1 MERTGVVSD
10 VKADKKYEGSALKR
24 MSLAGMLVAVG
35 IVFGDIG
42 TSPLYVMKAI
52 AGVNPGF
59 DSDYIIGAISCVIW
73 TLTLQTTVKYVA
85 IALRADNNGEGGIL
99 ALFALLR
106 RLPKRWLYVVAAV
119 GAAMLTADG
128 VITPAI
134 TVTSAVEGL
143 RLVAPSVPVLPVVVV
158 VILLIF
164 MMQRVGTGRIG
175 RCFGPCMLVWFLML
189 GVIGVVNIPACT
201 SVLKA
206 FNPWYA
212 VKLLVSSP
220 SWFLIMGAVF
230 LCTTGAEA
238 LYSDLGHCGRRN
250 ITASWVFVKVML
262 ILNYLGQ
269 GAWMITHGAEA
280 SGGTNPFYGVMPEWM
295 ILPGIVMSTGA
306 AVIASQALLSGS
318 FTIFS
323 EAISLGFWPRLR
335 ISYPSAEK
343 GQLYVSSVNWC
354 LLAGSLLTVM
364 MFRDSSHMEA
374 AYGLAVTIAMLTT
387 TLLLAFWL
395 HSRGVNMIVTAAFFI
410 FFTAIEGTFFLA
422 NLSKFAHGGWYSL
435 LIAAVVAAIMIIWR
449 NSTRRR
455 ATFIEYRRMSECAA
469 TITAISSDREI
480 PKYASNLVYLS
491 RSGDPSLVE
500 SKLVYSIVNKQPKR
514 ADHYWFVHIDSV
526 DCPDELSYSV
536 KVIVP
541 QKIYSVTMHL
551 GFRVAPRVSVYLR
564 QIVEDLTAAGEL
576 DLRSGYPSLRREGI
590 PGDFRFIIL
599 HRLFSPTSNCS
610 GATALLMRL
619 HDLLRH
625 IGISDTKAYGL
636 DTSVV
641 TSETVPLIINTS
653 SARRIVMERRG
664 ESGGSVDRKGEYQ
677 EQERVEQ

>member
-1 MERTGVVSD
+1 MVWSRWAANRRGGDGVLKY
-10 VKADKKYEGSALKR
+10 VKANERKYDVSSR
-24 MSLAGMLVAVG
+24 RRITLAGMLVTVG

-52 AGVNPGF
+52 VGVNPGY
-59 DSDYIIGAISCVIW
+59 DADYIIGAISCVIW
-73 TLTLQTTVKYVA
+73 TLTLQTTVKYVL
-85 IALRADNNGEGGIL
+85 IALRADNKGEGGIL

-106 RLPKRWLYVVAAV
+106 RQPRGWLYIVAAV
-119 GAAMLTADG
+119 GAAMLVADG

-134 TVTSAVEGL
+134 TVTTAVEGL
-143 RLVAPSVPVLPVVVV
+143 RIVAPATPVLPIVIG

-175 RCFGPCMLVWFLML
+175 RCFGPFMLAWFLML
-189 GVIGVVNIPACT
+189 GVLGAVNLPACPE
-201 SVLKA
+201 VLKA

-220 SWFLIMGAVF
+220 SWFMIMGAVF

-250 ITASWVFVKVML
+250 ITASWMFVKVML

-269 GAWMITHGAEA
+269 GAWLLTHAREA
-280 SGGTNPFYGVMPEWM
+280 AGGINPFYAVMPQWM
-295 ILPGIVMSTGA
+295 TLAGVAMSTGA
-306 AVIASQALLSGS
+306 AIIASQALLSGS

-323 EAISLGFWPRLR
+323 EAVNLGFWPRLK
-335 ISYPSAEK
+335 IDYPSTEK

-354 LLAGSLLTVM
+354 LLAGCLLTVVI
-364 MFRDSSHMEA
+364 FRDSSHIEA

-395 HSRGVNMIVTAAFFI
+395 RLRGVNMIVVGAFFAFFMTVEGI
-410 FFTAIEGTFFLA
+410 FFVA
-422 NLSKFAHGGWYSL
+422 NMSKFVHGGWFSL
-435 LIAAVVAAIMIIWR
+435 MIAAVVGSIMIVWR

-455 ATFIEYRRMSECAA
+455 ASFIEYRRMADSAA
-469 TITAISSDREI
+469 TISAVKADREI

-500 SKLVYSIVNKQPKR
+500 SKLLYSIVNKQPKR
-514 ADHYWFVHIDSV
+514 ADHYWFVHIDHV
-526 DCPDELSYSV
+526 DNPDELSYSV
-536 KVIVP
+536 SVAVP
-541 QKIYSVTMHL
+541 ETIYVVTMHL
-551 GFRVAPRVSVYLR
+551 GFRVAPRISVYLR
-564 QIVEDLTAAGEL
+564 QIVEDLVASGDL

-599 HRLFSPTSNCS
+599 HRIFSPTSIC
-610 GATALLMRL
+610 GATTALLMRL
-619 HDLLRH
+619 HDILRH
-625 IGISDTKAYGL
+625 IGVSDTSAYGL

-641 TSETVPLIINTS
+641 PAETVPPTINTS
-653 SARRIVMERRG
+653 SGRRIVRE
-664 ESGGSVDRKGEYQ
+664 EC
-677 EQERVEQ
+677 

>member
-1 MERTGVVSD
+1 MVWSRWAANRRGGDGVLKY
-10 VKADKKYEGSALKR
+10 VKANERKYDGSSLR
-24 MSLAGMLVAVG
+24 RITLAGMLVTVG

-52 AGVNPGF
+52 VGVNPGY
-59 DSDYIIGAISCVIW
+59 DADYIIGAISCVIW
-73 TLTLQTTVKYVA
+73 TLTLQTTVKYVL
-85 IALRADNNGEGGIL
+85 IALRADNKGEGGIL

-106 RLPKRWLYVVAAV
+106 RQPRGWLYIVAAV
-119 GAAMLTADG
+119 GAAMLVADG

-134 TVTSAVEGL
+134 TVTTAVEGL
-143 RLVAPSVPVLPVVVV
+143 RIVAPSTPVMPVVIG

-175 RCFGPCMLVWFLML
+175 RCFGPFMLAWFLML
-189 GVIGVVNIPACT
+189 GVLGAVNLPACPE
-201 SVLKA
+201 VLKA

-220 SWFLIMGAVF
+220 SWFMIMGAVF

-250 ITASWVFVKVML
+250 ITASWMFVKAML

-269 GAWMITHGAEA
+269 GAWLLTHAREA
-280 SGGTNPFYGVMPEWM
+280 AGGINPFYAVMPQWM
-295 ILPGIVMSTGA
+295 TLAGVAMSTGA
-306 AVIASQALLSGS
+306 AIIASQALLSGS

-323 EAISLGFWPRLR
+323 EAVNLGFWPRLK
-335 ISYPSAEK
+335 IDYPSTEK

-354 LLAGSLLTVM
+354 LLAGCLLTVVI
-364 MFRDSSHMEA
+364 FRDSSHIEA

-395 HSRGVNMIVTAAFFI
+395 RSRGVNMIVVGAFFTFFMTVEGI
-410 FFTAIEGTFFLA
+410 FFFA
-422 NLSKFAHGGWYSL
+422 NMSKFVHGGWFSL
-435 LIAAVVAAIMIIWR
+435 MIAAVVGSIMIVWR

-455 ATFIEYRRMSECAA
+455 ASFIEYRRMADSAA
-469 TITAISSDREI
+469 TISAVKADKEI

-500 SKLVYSIVNKQPKR
+500 SKLLYSIVNKQPKR
-514 ADHYWFVHIDSV
+514 ADHYWFVHIDHV
-526 DCPDELSYSV
+526 DSPDELSYSV
-536 KVIVP
+536 SVAVP
-541 QKIYSVTMHL
+541 ETIYVVTMHL
-551 GFRVAPRVSVYLR
+551 GFRVAPRISVYLR
-564 QIVEDLTAAGEL
+564 QIVEDLVASGDL

-599 HRLFSPTSNCS
+599 HRIFSPTSIC
-610 GATALLMRL
+610 GATTALLMRL
-619 HDLLRH
+619 HDILRH
-625 IGISDTKAYGL
+625 IGVSDTSAYGL

-641 TSETVPLIINTS
+641 TAETVPLIINTS
-653 SARRIVMERRG
+653 SGRRIVRE
-664 ESGGSVDRKGEYQ
+664 EC
-677 EQERVEQ
+677 

>member
-1 MERTGVVSD
+1 MVWSRWAANRRGGDGVLKY
-10 VKADKKYEGSALKR
+10 VKANERKYDGSSLR
-24 MSLAGMLVAVG
+24 RITLAGMLVTVG

-52 AGVNPGF
+52 VGVNPGY
-59 DSDYIIGAISCVIW
+59 DADYIIGAISCVIW
-73 TLTLQTTVKYVA
+73 TLTLQTTVKYVL
-85 IALRADNNGEGGIL
+85 IALRADNKGEGGIL

-106 RLPKRWLYVVAAV
+106 RQPRGWLYIVAAV
-119 GAAMLTADG
+119 GAAMLVADG

-134 TVTSAVEGL
+134 TVTTAVEGL
-143 RLVAPSVPVLPVVVV
+143 RIVAPATPVLPIVIG

-175 RCFGPCMLVWFLML
+175 RCFGPFMLAWFLML
-189 GVIGVVNIPACT
+189 GVLGAVNLPACPE
-201 SVLKA
+201 VLKA

-220 SWFLIMGAVF
+220 SWFMIMGAVF

-250 ITASWVFVKVML
+250 ITASWMFVKVML

-269 GAWMITHGAEA
+269 GAWLLTHAREA
-280 SGGTNPFYGVMPEWM
+280 AGGINPFYAVMPQWM
-295 ILPGIVMSTGA
+295 TLAGVAMSTGA
-306 AVIASQALLSGS
+306 AIIASQALLSGS

-323 EAISLGFWPRLR
+323 EAVNLGFWPRLK
-335 ISYPSAEK
+335 IDYPSTEK

-354 LLAGSLLTVM
+354 LLAGCLLTVVI
-364 MFRDSSHMEA
+364 FRDSSHIEA

-395 HSRGVNMIVTAAFFI
+395 RLRGVNMIVVGAFFAFFMTVEGI
-410 FFTAIEGTFFLA
+410 FFVA
-422 NLSKFAHGGWYSL
+422 NMSKFVHGGWFSL
-435 LIAAVVAAIMIIWR
+435 MIAAVVGSIMIVWR

-455 ATFIEYRRMSECAA
+455 ASFIEYRRMADSAA
-469 TITAISSDREI
+469 TISAVKADREI

-500 SKLVYSIVNKQPKR
+500 SKLLYSIVNKQPKR
-514 ADHYWFVHIDSV
+514 ADHYWFVHIDHV
-526 DCPDELSYSV
+526 DSPDELSYSV
-536 KVIVP
+536 SVAVP
-541 QKIYSVTMHL
+541 ETIYVVTMHL
-551 GFRVAPRVSVYLR
+551 GFRVAPRISVYLR
-564 QIVEDLTAAGEL
+564 QIVEDLVASGDL

-599 HRLFSPTSNCS
+599 HRIFSPTSIC
-610 GATALLMRL
+610 GATTALLMRL
-619 HDLLRH
+619 HDILRH
-625 IGISDTKAYGL
+625 IGVSDTSAYGL

-641 TSETVPLIINTS
+641 TAETVPLIINTS
-653 SARRIVMERRG
+653 SGRRIVRE
-664 ESGGSVDRKGEYQ
+664 EC
-677 EQERVEQ
+677 

>member
-1 MERTGVVSD
+1 
-10 VKADKKYEGSALKR
+10 
-24 MSLAGMLVAVG
+24 MLVTVG

-52 AGVNPGF
+52 VGVNPGY
-59 DSDYIIGAISCVIW
+59 DADYIIGAISCVIW
-73 TLTLQTTVKYVA
+73 TLTLQTTVKYVL
-85 IALRADNNGEGGIL
+85 IALRADNKGEGGIL

-106 RLPKRWLYVVAAV
+106 RQPRGWLYIVAAV
-119 GAAMLTADG
+119 GAAMLVADG

-134 TVTSAVEGL
+134 TVTTAVEGL
-143 RLVAPSVPVLPVVVV
+143 RIVAPSTPVMPVVIG

-175 RCFGPCMLVWFLML
+175 RCFGPFMLAWFLML
-189 GVIGVVNIPACT
+189 GVLGAVNLPACPE
-201 SVLKA
+201 VLKA

-220 SWFLIMGAVF
+220 SWFMIMGAVF

-250 ITASWVFVKVML
+250 ITASWMFVKVML

-269 GAWMITHGAEA
+269 GAWLLTHAREA
-280 SGGTNPFYGVMPEWM
+280 AGGINPFYAVMPQWM
-295 ILPGIVMSTGA
+295 TLAGVAMSTGA
-306 AVIASQALLSGS
+306 AIIASQALLSGS

-323 EAISLGFWPRLR
+323 EAVNLGFWPRLK
-335 ISYPSAEK
+335 IDYPSTEK

-354 LLAGSLLTVM
+354 LLAGCLLTVVI
-364 MFRDSSHMEA
+364 FRDSSHIEA

-395 HSRGVNMIVTAAFFI
+395 RSRGVNMIVVGAFFTFFMTVEGI
-410 FFTAIEGTFFLA
+410 FFFA
-422 NLSKFAHGGWYSL
+422 NMSKFVHGGWFSL
-435 LIAAVVAAIMIIWR
+435 MIAAVVGSIMIVWR

-455 ATFIEYRRMSECAA
+455 ASFIEYRRMADSAA
-469 TITAISSDREI
+469 TISAVKADKEI

-500 SKLVYSIVNKQPKR
+500 SKLLYSIVNKQPKR
-514 ADHYWFVHIDSV
+514 ADHYWFVHIDHV
-526 DCPDELSYSV
+526 DSPDELSYSV
-536 KVIVP
+536 SVAVP
-541 QKIYSVTMHL
+541 ETIYVVTMHL
-551 GFRVAPRVSVYLR
+551 GFRVAPRISVYLR
-564 QIVEDLTAAGEL
+564 QIVEDLVVSGDL

-599 HRLFSPTSNCS
+599 HRIFSPTSIC
-610 GATALLMRL
+610 GATTALLMRL
-619 HDLLRH
+619 HDILRH
-625 IGISDTKAYGL
+625 IGVSDTSAYGL

-641 TSETVPLIINTS
+641 TAETVPLIINTS
-653 SARRIVMERRG
+653 SGRRIVRE
-664 ESGGSVDRKGEYQ
+664 EC
-677 EQERVEQ
+677 

>member
-1 MERTGVVSD
+1 MVWSRWAANRRGGDGVLKY
-10 VKADKKYEGSALKR
+10 VKANERKYDGSSLR
-24 MSLAGMLVAVG
+24 RITLAGMLVTVG

-52 AGVNPGF
+52 VGVNPGY
-59 DSDYIIGAISCVIW
+59 DADYIIGARSCVIW
-73 TLTLQTTVKYVA
+73 TLTLQTTVKYVL
-85 IALRADNNGEGGIL
+85 IALRADNKGEGGIL

-106 RLPKRWLYVVAAV
+106 RQPRGWLYIVAAV
-119 GAAMLTADG
+119 GAAMLVADG

-134 TVTSAVEGL
+134 TVTTAVEGL
-143 RLVAPSVPVLPVVVV
+143 RIVAPSTPVMPVVIG

-175 RCFGPCMLVWFLML
+175 RCFGPFMLAWFLML
-189 GVIGVVNIPACT
+189 GVLGAVNLPACPE
-201 SVLKA
+201 VLKA

-220 SWFLIMGAVF
+220 SWFMIMGAVF

-250 ITASWVFVKVML
+250 ITASWMFVKAML

-269 GAWMITHGAEA
+269 GAWLLTHAREA
-280 SGGTNPFYGVMPEWM
+280 AGGINPFYAVMPQWM
-295 ILPGIVMSTGA
+295 TLAGVAMSTGA
-306 AVIASQALLSGS
+306 AIIASQALLSGS

-323 EAISLGFWPRLR
+323 EAVNLGFWPRLK
-335 ISYPSAEK
+335 IDYPSTEK

-354 LLAGSLLTVM
+354 LLAGCLLTVVI
-364 MFRDSSHMEA
+364 FRDSSHIEA

-395 HSRGVNMIVTAAFFI
+395 RSRGVNMIVVGAFFTFFMTVEGI
-410 FFTAIEGTFFLA
+410 FFFA
-422 NLSKFAHGGWYSL
+422 NMSKFVHGGWFSL
-435 LIAAVVAAIMIIWR
+435 MIAAVVGSIMIVWR

-455 ATFIEYRRMSECAA
+455 ASFIEYRRMADSAA
-469 TITAISSDREI
+469 TISAVKADKEI

-500 SKLVYSIVNKQPKR
+500 SKLLYSIVNKQPKR
-514 ADHYWFVHIDSV
+514 ADHYWFVHIDHV
-526 DCPDELSYSV
+526 DSPDELSYSV
-536 KVIVP
+536 SVVVP
-541 QKIYSVTMHL
+541 ETIYVVTMHL
-551 GFRVAPRVSVYLR
+551 GFRVAPRISVYLR
-564 QIVEDLTAAGEL
+564 QIVEDLVVSGDL

-599 HRLFSPTSNCS
+599 HRIFSPTSIC
-610 GATALLMRL
+610 GATTALLMRL
-619 HDLLRH
+619 HDILRH
-625 IGISDTKAYGL
+625 IGVSDTSAYGL

-641 TSETVPLIINTS
+641 TAETVPLIINTS
-653 SARRIVMERRG
+653 SGRRIVRE
-664 ESGGSVDRKGEYQ
+664 EC
-677 EQERVEQ
+677 

>member
-1 MERTGVVSD
+1 MVWSRWAANRRGGDGVLKY
-10 VKADKKYEGSALKR
+10 VKANERKYDGSSLR
-24 MSLAGMLVAVG
+24 RITLAGMLVTVG

-52 AGVNPGF
+52 VGVNPGY
-59 DSDYIIGAISCVIW
+59 DADYIIGAISCVIW
-73 TLTLQTTVKYVA
+73 TLTLQTTVKYVL
-85 IALRADNNGEGGIL
+85 IALRADNKGEGGIL

-106 RLPKRWLYVVAAV
+106 RQPRGWLYIVAAV
-119 GAAMLTADG
+119 GAAMLVADG

-134 TVTSAVEGL
+134 TVTTAVEGL
-143 RLVAPSVPVLPVVVV
+143 RIVAPSTPVMPVVIG

-175 RCFGPCMLVWFLML
+175 RCFGPFMLAWFLML
-189 GVIGVVNIPACT
+189 GVLGAVNLPACPE
-201 SVLKA
+201 VLKA

-220 SWFLIMGAVF
+220 SWFMIMGAVF

-250 ITASWVFVKVML
+250 ITASWMFVKVML

-269 GAWMITHGAEA
+269 GAWLLTHAREA
-280 SGGTNPFYGVMPEWM
+280 AGGINPFYAVMPQWM
-295 ILPGIVMSTGA
+295 TLAGVAMSTGA
-306 AVIASQALLSGS
+306 AIIASQALLSGS

-323 EAISLGFWPRLR
+323 EAVNLGFWPRLK
-335 ISYPSAEK
+335 IDYPSTEK

-354 LLAGSLLTVM
+354 LLAGCLLTVVI
-364 MFRDSSHMEA
+364 FRDSSHIEA

-395 HSRGVNMIVTAAFFI
+395 RLRGVNMIVVGAFFAFFMTVEGI
-410 FFTAIEGTFFLA
+410 FFVA
-422 NLSKFAHGGWYSL
+422 NMSKFVHGGWFSL
-435 LIAAVVAAIMIIWR
+435 MIAAVVGSIMIVWR

-455 ATFIEYRRMSECAA
+455 ASFIEYRRMADSAA
-469 TITAISSDREI
+469 TISAVKADREI

-500 SKLVYSIVNKQPKR
+500 SKLLYSIVNKQPKR
-514 ADHYWFVHIDSV
+514 ADHYWFVHIDHV
-526 DCPDELSYSV
+526 DNPDELSYSV
-536 KVIVP
+536 SVVVP
-541 QKIYSVTMHL
+541 ETIYVVTMHL
-551 GFRVAPRVSVYLR
+551 GFRVAPRISVYLR
-564 QIVEDLTAAGEL
+564 QIVEDLVASGDL

-599 HRLFSPTSNCS
+599 HRIFSPTSIC
-610 GATALLMRL
+610 GATTALLMRL
-619 HDLLRH
+619 HDILRH
-625 IGISDTKAYGL
+625 IGVSDTSAYGL

-641 TSETVPLIINTS
+641 TAETVPLIINTS
-653 SARRIVMERRG
+653 SGRRIVRE
-664 ESGGSVDRKGEYQ
+664 EC
-677 EQERVEQ
+677 

>member
-1 MERTGVVSD
+1 MKANER
-10 VKADKKYEGSALKR
+10 KYDGSSLR
-24 MSLAGMLVAVG
+24 RITLAGMLVTVG

-52 AGVNPGF
+52 VGVNPGY
-59 DSDYIIGAISCVIW
+59 DADYIIGAISCVIW
-73 TLTLQTTVKYVA
+73 TLTLQTTVKYVL
-85 IALRADNNGEGGIL
+85 IALRADNKGEGGIL

-106 RLPKRWLYVVAAV
+106 RQPRGWLYIVAAV
-119 GAAMLTADG
+119 GAAMLVADG

-134 TVTSAVEGL
+134 TVTTAVEGL
-143 RLVAPSVPVLPVVVV
+143 RIVAPSTPVMPVVIG

-175 RCFGPCMLVWFLML
+175 RCFGPFMLAWFLML
-189 GVIGVVNIPACT
+189 GVLGAVNLPACPE
-201 SVLKA
+201 VLKA

-220 SWFLIMGAVF
+220 SWFMIMGAVF

-250 ITASWVFVKVML
+250 ITASWMFVKVML

-269 GAWMITHGAEA
+269 GAWLLTHAREA
-280 SGGTNPFYGVMPEWM
+280 AGGINPFYAVMPQWM
-295 ILPGIVMSTGA
+295 TLAGVAMSTGA
-306 AVIASQALLSGS
+306 AIIASQALLSGS

-323 EAISLGFWPRLR
+323 EAVNLGFWPRLK
-335 ISYPSAEK
+335 IDYPSTEK

-354 LLAGSLLTVM
+354 LLAGCLLTVVI
-364 MFRDSSHMEA
+364 FRDSSHIEA

-395 HSRGVNMIVTAAFFI
+395 RSRGVNMIVVGAFFTFFMTVEGI
-410 FFTAIEGTFFLA
+410 FFFA
-422 NLSKFAHGGWYSL
+422 NMSKFVHGGWFSL
-435 LIAAVVAAIMIIWR
+435 MIAAVVGSIMIVWR

-455 ATFIEYRRMSECAA
+455 ASFIEYRRMADSAA
-469 TITAISSDREI
+469 TISAVKADKEI

-500 SKLVYSIVNKQPKR
+500 SKLLYSIVNKQPKR
-514 ADHYWFVHIDSV
+514 ADHYWFVHIDHV
-526 DCPDELSYSV
+526 DSPDELSYSV
-536 KVIVP
+536 SVAVP
-541 QKIYSVTMHL
+541 ETIYVVTMHL
-551 GFRVAPRVSVYLR
+551 GFRVAPRISVYLR
-564 QIVEDLTAAGEL
+564 QIVEDLVASGDL

-599 HRLFSPTSNCS
+599 HRIFSPTSIC
-610 GATALLMRL
+610 GATTALLMRL
-619 HDLLRH
+619 HDILRH
-625 IGISDTKAYGL
+625 IGVSDTSAYGL

-641 TSETVPLIINTS
+641 TAETVPLIINTS
-653 SARRIVMERRG
+653 SGRRIVRE
-664 ESGGSVDRKGEYQ
+664 EC
-677 EQERVEQ
+677 

>member
-1 MERTGVVSD
+1 MVWSRWAANRRGGDGVLKY
-10 VKADKKYEGSALKR
+10 VKANERKNDGSSLR
-24 MSLAGMLVAVG
+24 RITLAGMLVTVG

-52 AGVNPGF
+52 VGVNPGY
-59 DSDYIIGAISCVIW
+59 DADYIIGAISCVIW
-73 TLTLQTTVKYVA
+73 TLTLQTTVKYVL
-85 IALRADNNGEGGIL
+85 IALRADNKGEGGIL

-106 RLPKRWLYVVAAV
+106 RQPRGWLYIVAAV
-119 GAAMLTADG
+119 GAAMLVADG

-134 TVTSAVEGL
+134 TVTTAVEGL
-143 RLVAPSVPVLPVVVV
+143 RIVAPSTPVMPVVIG

-175 RCFGPCMLVWFLML
+175 RCFGPFMLAWFLML
-189 GVIGVVNIPACT
+189 GVLGAVNLPACPE
-201 SVLKA
+201 VLKA

-220 SWFLIMGAVF
+220 SWFMIMGAVF

-250 ITASWVFVKVML
+250 ITASWMFVKAML

-269 GAWMITHGAEA
+269 GAWLLTHAREA
-280 SGGTNPFYGVMPEWM
+280 AGGINPFYAVMPQWM
-295 ILPGIVMSTGA
+295 TLAGVAMSTGA
-306 AVIASQALLSGS
+306 AIIASQALLSGS

-323 EAISLGFWPRLR
+323 EAVNLGFWPRLK
-335 ISYPSAEK
+335 IDYPSTEK

-354 LLAGSLLTVM
+354 LLAGCLLTVVI
-364 MFRDSSHMEA
+364 FRDSSHIEA

-395 HSRGVNMIVTAAFFI
+395 RSRGVNMIVVGAFFTFFMTVEGI
-410 FFTAIEGTFFLA
+410 FFFA
-422 NLSKFAHGGWYSL
+422 NMSKFVHGGWFSL
-435 LIAAVVAAIMIIWR
+435 MIAAVVGSIMIVWR

-455 ATFIEYRRMSECAA
+455 ASFIEYRRMADSAA
-469 TITAISSDREI
+469 TISAVKADKEI

-500 SKLVYSIVNKQPKR
+500 SKLLYSIVNKQPKR
-514 ADHYWFVHIDSV
+514 ADHYWFVHIDHV
-526 DCPDELSYSV
+526 DSPDELSYSV
-536 KVIVP
+536 SVVVP
-541 QKIYSVTMHL
+541 ETIYVVTMHL
-551 GFRVAPRVSVYLR
+551 GFRVAPRISVYLR
-564 QIVEDLTAAGEL
+564 QIVEDLVASGDL

-599 HRLFSPTSNCS
+599 HRIFSPTSIC
-610 GATALLMRL
+610 GATTALLMRL
-619 HDLLRH
+619 HDILRH
-625 IGISDTKAYGL
+625 IGVSDTSAYGL

-641 TSETVPLIINTS
+641 TAETVPLIINTS
-653 SARRIVMERRG
+653 SGRRIVRE
-664 ESGGSVDRKGEYQ
+664 EC
-677 EQERVEQ
+677 

>member
-1 MERTGVVSD
+1 MVWSRWAANRRGGDGVLKY
-10 VKADKKYEGSALKR
+10 VKANERKYDGSSLR
-24 MSLAGMLVAVG
+24 RITLAGMLVTVG

-52 AGVNPGF
+52 VGVNPGY
-59 DSDYIIGAISCVIW
+59 DADYIIGAISCVIW
-73 TLTLQTTVKYVA
+73 TLTLQTTVKYVL
-85 IALRADNNGEGGIL
+85 IALRADNKGEGGIL

-106 RLPKRWLYVVAAV
+106 RQPRGWLYIVAAV
-119 GAAMLTADG
+119 GAAMLVADG

-134 TVTSAVEGL
+134 TVTTAVEGL
-143 RLVAPSVPVLPVVVV
+143 RIVAPSTPVMPVVIG

-175 RCFGPCMLVWFLML
+175 RCFGPFMLAWFLML
-189 GVIGVVNIPACT
+189 GVLGAVNLPACPE
-201 SVLKA
+201 VLKA

-220 SWFLIMGAVF
+220 SWFMIMGAVF

-250 ITASWVFVKVML
+250 ITASWMFVKVML

-269 GAWMITHGAEA
+269 GAWLLTHAREA
-280 SGGTNPFYGVMPEWM
+280 AGGINPFYAVMPQWM
-295 ILPGIVMSTGA
+295 TLAGVAMSTGA
-306 AVIASQALLSGS
+306 AIIASQALLSGS

-323 EAISLGFWPRLR
+323 EAVNLGFWPRLK
-335 ISYPSAEK
+335 IDYPSTEK

-354 LLAGSLLTVM
+354 LLAGCLLTVVI
-364 MFRDSSHMEA
+364 FRDSSHIEA

-395 HSRGVNMIVTAAFFI
+395 RSRGVNMIVVGVFFTFFMTVEGI
-410 FFTAIEGTFFLA
+410 FFFA
-422 NLSKFAHGGWYSL
+422 NMSKFVHGGWFSL
-435 LIAAVVAAIMIIWR
+435 MIAAVVGSIMIVWR

-455 ATFIEYRRMSECAA
+455 ASFIEYRRMADSAA
-469 TITAISSDREI
+469 TISAVKADREI

-500 SKLVYSIVNKQPKR
+500 SKLLYSIVNKQPKR
-514 ADHYWFVHIDSV
+514 ADHYWFVHIDHV
-526 DCPDELSYSV
+526 DSPDELSYSV
-536 KVIVP
+536 SVAVP
-541 QKIYSVTMHL
+541 ETIYVVTMHL
-551 GFRVAPRVSVYLR
+551 GFRVAPRISVYLR
-564 QIVEDLTAAGEL
+564 QIVEDLVASGDL

-599 HRLFSPTSNCS
+599 HRIFSPTSIC
-610 GATALLMRL
+610 GATTALLMRL
-619 HDLLRH
+619 HDILRH
-625 IGISDTKAYGL
+625 IGVSDTSAYGL

-641 TSETVPLIINTS
+641 TAETVPLIINTS
-653 SARRIVMERRG
+653 SGRRIVRE
-664 ESGGSVDRKGEYQ
+664 EC
-677 EQERVEQ
+677 

>member
-1 MERTGVVSD
+1 MVWSRWAANRRGGDGVLKY
-10 VKADKKYEGSALKR
+10 VKANERKYDGSSLR
-24 MSLAGMLVAVG
+24 RITLAGMLVTVG

-52 AGVNPGF
+52 VGVNPGY
-59 DSDYIIGAISCVIW
+59 DADYIIGAISCVIW
-73 TLTLQTTVKYVA
+73 TLTLQTTVKYVL
-85 IALRADNNGEGGIL
+85 IALRADNKGEGGIL

-106 RLPKRWLYVVAAV
+106 RQPRGWLYIVAAV
-119 GAAMLTADG
+119 GAAMLVADG

-134 TVTSAVEGL
+134 TVTTAVEGL
-143 RLVAPSVPVLPVVVV
+143 RIVAPSTPVMPVVIG

-175 RCFGPCMLVWFLML
+175 RCFGPFMLAWFLML
-189 GVIGVVNIPACT
+189 GVLGAVNLPACPE
-201 SVLKA
+201 VLKA

-220 SWFLIMGAVF
+220 SWFMIMGAVF

-250 ITASWVFVKVML
+250 ITASWMFVKVML

-269 GAWMITHGAEA
+269 GAWLLTHAREA
-280 SGGTNPFYGVMPEWM
+280 AGGINPFYAVMPQWM
-295 ILPGIVMSTGA
+295 TLAGVAMSTGA
-306 AVIASQALLSGS
+306 AIIASQALLSGS

-323 EAISLGFWPRLR
+323 EAVNLGFWPRLK
-335 ISYPSAEK
+335 IDYPSTEK

-354 LLAGSLLTVM
+354 LLAGCLLTVVI
-364 MFRDSSHMEA
+364 FRDSSHIEA

-395 HSRGVNMIVTAAFFI
+395 RLRGVNMIVVGAFFTFFMTVEGI
-410 FFTAIEGTFFLA
+410 FFFA
-422 NLSKFAHGGWYSL
+422 NMSKFVHGGWFSL
-435 LIAAVVAAIMIIWR
+435 MIAAVVGSIMIVWR

-455 ATFIEYRRMSECAA
+455 ASFIEYRRMADSAA
-469 TITAISSDREI
+469 TISAVKADREI

-500 SKLVYSIVNKQPKR
+500 SKLLYSIVNKQPKR
-514 ADHYWFVHIDSV
+514 ADHYWFVHIDHV
-526 DCPDELSYSV
+526 DSPDELSYSV
-536 KVIVP
+536 SVAVP
-541 QKIYSVTMHL
+541 ETIYVVTMHL
-551 GFRVAPRVSVYLR
+551 GFRVAPRISIYLR
-564 QIVEDLTAAGEL
+564 QIVEDLVVSGDL

-599 HRLFSPTSNCS
+599 HRIFSPTSIC
-610 GATALLMRL
+610 GATTALLMRL
-619 HDLLRH
+619 HDILRH
-625 IGISDTKAYGL
+625 IGVSDTSAYGL

-641 TSETVPLIINTS
+641 TAETVPLIINTS
-653 SARRIVMERRG
+653 SGRRIVRE
-664 ESGGSVDRKGEYQ
+664 EC
-677 EQERVEQ
+677 

>member
-1 MERTGVVSD
+1 MVWSRWAANRRGGDGVLKY
-10 VKADKKYEGSALKR
+10 VKANERKYDGSSLR
-24 MSLAGMLVAVG
+24 RITLAGMLVTVG

-52 AGVNPGF
+52 VGVNPGY
-59 DSDYIIGAISCVIW
+59 DADYIIGAISCVIW
-73 TLTLQTTVKYVA
+73 TLTLQTTVKYVL
-85 IALRADNNGEGGIL
+85 IALRADNKGEGGIL

-106 RLPKRWLYVVAAV
+106 RQPRGWLYIVAAV
-119 GAAMLTADG
+119 GAAMLVADG

-134 TVTSAVEGL
+134 TVTTAVEGL
-143 RLVAPSVPVLPVVVV
+143 RIVAPSTPVMPVVIG

-175 RCFGPCMLVWFLML
+175 RCFGPFMLAWFLML
-189 GVIGVVNIPACT
+189 GVLGAVNLPACPE
-201 SVLKA
+201 VLKA

-220 SWFLIMGAVF
+220 SWFMIMGAVF

-250 ITASWVFVKVML
+250 ITASWMFVKVML

-269 GAWMITHGAEA
+269 GAWLLTHAREA
-280 SGGTNPFYGVMPEWM
+280 AGGINPFYAVMPQWM
-295 ILPGIVMSTGA
+295 TLAGVAMSTGA
-306 AVIASQALLSGS
+306 AIIASQALLSGS

-323 EAISLGFWPRLR
+323 EAVNLGFWPRLK
-335 ISYPSAEK
+335 IDYPSTEK

-354 LLAGSLLTVM
+354 LLAGCLLTVVI
-364 MFRDSSHMEA
+364 FRDSSHIEA

-395 HSRGVNMIVTAAFFI
+395 RSRGVNMIVVGAFFTFFMTVEGI
-410 FFTAIEGTFFLA
+410 FFFA
-422 NLSKFAHGGWYSL
+422 NMSKFVHGGWFSL
-435 LIAAVVAAIMIIWR
+435 MIAAVVGSIMIVWR

-455 ATFIEYRRMSECAA
+455 ASFIEYRRMADSAA
-469 TITAISSDREI
+469 TISAVKADREI

-500 SKLVYSIVNKQPKR
+500 SKLLYSIVNKQPKR
-514 ADHYWFVHIDSV
+514 ADHYWFVHIDHV
-526 DCPDELSYSV
+526 DSPDELSYSV
-536 KVIVP
+536 SVAVP
-541 QKIYSVTMHL
+541 ETIYVVTMHL
-551 GFRVAPRVSVYLR
+551 GFRVAPRISVYLR
-564 QIVEDLTAAGEL
+564 QIVEDLVASGDL

-599 HRLFSPTSNCS
+599 HRIFSPTSIC
-610 GATALLMRL
+610 GATTALLMRL
-619 HDLLRH
+619 HDILRH
-625 IGISDTKAYGL
+625 IGVSDTSAYGL

-641 TSETVPLIINTS
+641 TAETVPLIINTS
-653 SARRIVMERRG
+653 SGRRIVRE
-664 ESGGSVDRKGEYQ
+664 EC
-677 EQERVEQ
+677 

>member
-1 MERTGVVSD
+1 
-10 VKADKKYEGSALKR
+10 
-24 MSLAGMLVAVG
+24 MLVTVG

-52 AGVNPGF
+52 VGVNPGY
-59 DSDYIIGAISCVIW
+59 DADYIIGAISCVIW
-73 TLTLQTTVKYVA
+73 TLTLQTTVKYVL
-85 IALRADNNGEGGIL
+85 IALRADNKGEGGIL

-106 RLPKRWLYVVAAV
+106 RQPRGWLYIVAAV
-119 GAAMLTADG
+119 GAAMLVADG

-134 TVTSAVEGL
+134 TVTTAVEGL
-143 RLVAPSVPVLPVVVV
+143 RIVAPSTPVMPVVIG

-175 RCFGPCMLVWFLML
+175 RCFGPFMLAWFLML
-189 GVIGVVNIPACT
+189 GVLGAVNLPACPE
-201 SVLKA
+201 VLKA

-220 SWFLIMGAVF
+220 SWFMIMGAVF

-250 ITASWVFVKVML
+250 ITASWMFVKVML
-262 ILNYLGQ
+262 ILNYFGQ
-269 GAWMITHGAEA
+269 GAWLLTHAREA
-280 SGGTNPFYGVMPEWM
+280 AGGINPFYAVMPQWM
-295 ILPGIVMSTGA
+295 TLAGVAMSTGA
-306 AVIASQALLSGS
+306 AIIASQALLSGS

-323 EAISLGFWPRLR
+323 EAVNLGFWPRLK
-335 ISYPSAEK
+335 IDYPSTEK

-354 LLAGSLLTVM
+354 LLAGCLLTVVI
-364 MFRDSSHMEA
+364 FRDSSHIEA

-395 HSRGVNMIVTAAFFI
+395 RLRGVNMIVVGAFFAFFMTVEGI
-410 FFTAIEGTFFLA
+410 FFVA
-422 NLSKFAHGGWYSL
+422 NMSKFVHGGWFSL
-435 LIAAVVAAIMIIWR
+435 MIAAVVGSIMIVWR

-455 ATFIEYRRMSECAA
+455 ASFIEYRRMADSAA
-469 TITAISSDREI
+469 TISAVKADREI

-500 SKLVYSIVNKQPKR
+500 SKLLYSIVNKQPKR
-514 ADHYWFVHIDSV
+514 ADHYWFVHIDHV
-526 DCPDELSYSV
+526 DSPDELSYSV
-536 KVIVP
+536 SVAVP
-541 QKIYSVTMHL
+541 ETIYVVTMHL
-551 GFRVAPRVSVYLR
+551 GFRVAPRISVYLR
-564 QIVEDLTAAGEL
+564 QIVEDLVASGDL

-599 HRLFSPTSNCS
+599 HRIFSPTSIC
-610 GATALLMRL
+610 GATTALLMRL
-619 HDLLRH
+619 HDILRH
-625 IGISDTKAYGL
+625 IGVSDTSAYGL

-641 TSETVPLIINTS
+641 TAETVPLIINTS
-653 SARRIVMERRG
+653 SGRRIVRE
-664 ESGGSVDRKGEYQ
+664 EC
-677 EQERVEQ
+677 

>member
-1 MERTGVVSD
+1 MVWSRWAANRRGGDDVLKY
-10 VKADKKYEGSALKR
+10 VKANERKYDGSSLR
-24 MSLAGMLVAVG
+24 RITLAGMLVTVG

-52 AGVNPGF
+52 VGVNPGY
-59 DSDYIIGAISCVIW
+59 DADYIIGAISCVIW
-73 TLTLQTTVKYVA
+73 TLTLQTTVKYVL
-85 IALRADNNGEGGIL
+85 IALRADNKGEGGIL

-106 RLPKRWLYVVAAV
+106 RQPRGWLYIVAAV
-119 GAAMLTADG
+119 GAAMLVADG

-134 TVTSAVEGL
+134 TVTTAVEGL
-143 RLVAPSVPVLPVVVV
+143 RIVAPSTPVMPVVIG

-175 RCFGPCMLVWFLML
+175 RCFGPFMLAWFLML
-189 GVIGVVNIPACT
+189 GVLGAVNLPACPE
-201 SVLKA
+201 VLKA

-220 SWFLIMGAVF
+220 SWFMIMGAVF

-250 ITASWVFVKVML
+250 ITASWMFVKVML

-269 GAWMITHGAEA
+269 GAWLLTHAREA
-280 SGGTNPFYGVMPEWM
+280 AGGINPFYAVMPQWM
-295 ILPGIVMSTGA
+295 TLAGVAMSTGA
-306 AVIASQALLSGS
+306 AIIASQALLSGS

-323 EAISLGFWPRLR
+323 EAVNLGFWPRLK
-335 ISYPSAEK
+335 IDYPSTEK

-354 LLAGSLLTVM
+354 LLAGCLLTVVI
-364 MFRDSSHMEA
+364 FRDSSHIEA

-395 HSRGVNMIVTAAFFI
+395 RSRGVNMIVVGAFFTFFMTVEGI
-410 FFTAIEGTFFLA
+410 FFFA
-422 NLSKFAHGGWYSL
+422 NMSKFVHGGWFSL
-435 LIAAVVAAIMIIWR
+435 MIAAVVGSIMIVWR

-455 ATFIEYRRMSECAA
+455 ASFIEYRRMADSAA
-469 TITAISSDREI
+469 TISAVKADKEI

-500 SKLVYSIVNKQPKR
+500 SKLLYSIVNKQPKR
-514 ADHYWFVHIDSV
+514 ADHYWFVHIDHV
-526 DCPDELSYSV
+526 DSPDELSYSV
-536 KVIVP
+536 SVAVP
-541 QKIYSVTMHL
+541 ETIYVVTMHL
-551 GFRVAPRVSVYLR
+551 GFRVAPRISVYLR
-564 QIVEDLTAAGEL
+564 QIVEDLVVSGDL

-599 HRLFSPTSNCS
+599 HRIFSPTSIC
-610 GATALLMRL
+610 GATTALLMRL
-619 HDLLRH
+619 HDILRH
-625 IGISDTKAYGL
+625 IGVSDTSAYGL

-641 TSETVPLIINTS
+641 TAETVPLIINTS
-653 SARRIVMERRG
+653 SGRRIVRE
-664 ESGGSVDRKGEYQ
+664 EC
-677 EQERVEQ
+677 

>member
-1 MERTGVVSD
+1 
-10 VKADKKYEGSALKR
+10 
-24 MSLAGMLVAVG
+24 MLVTVG

-52 AGVNPGF
+52 VGVNPGY
-59 DSDYIIGAISCVIW
+59 DADYIIGAISCVIW
-73 TLTLQTTVKYVA
+73 TLTLQTTVKYVL
-85 IALRADNNGEGGIL
+85 IALRADNKGEGGIL

-106 RLPKRWLYVVAAV
+106 RQPRGWLYIVAAV
-119 GAAMLTADG
+119 GAAMLVADG

-134 TVTSAVEGL
+134 TVTTAVEGL
-143 RLVAPSVPVLPVVVV
+143 RIVAPSTPVMPVVIG

-175 RCFGPCMLVWFLML
+175 RCFGPFMLAWFLML
-189 GVIGVVNIPACT
+189 GVLGAVNLPACPE
-201 SVLKA
+201 VLKA

-220 SWFLIMGAVF
+220 SWFMIMGAVF

-250 ITASWVFVKVML
+250 ITASWMFVKVML

-269 GAWMITHGAEA
+269 GAWLLTHAREA
-280 SGGTNPFYGVMPEWM
+280 AGGINPFYAVMPQWM
-295 ILPGIVMSTGA
+295 TLAGVAMSTGA
-306 AVIASQALLSGS
+306 AIIASQALLSGS

-323 EAISLGFWPRLR
+323 EAVNLGFWPRLK
-335 ISYPSAEK
+335 IDYPSTEK

-354 LLAGSLLTVM
+354 LLAGCLLTVVI
-364 MFRDSSHMEA
+364 FRDSSHIEA

-395 HSRGVNMIVTAAFFI
+395 RLRGVNMIVVGAFFTFFMTVEGI
-410 FFTAIEGTFFLA
+410 FFFA
-422 NLSKFAHGGWYSL
+422 NMSKFVHGGWFSL
-435 LIAAVVAAIMIIWR
+435 MIAAVVGSIMIVWR

-455 ATFIEYRRMSECAA
+455 ASFIEYRRMADSAA
-469 TITAISSDREI
+469 TISAVKADREI

-500 SKLVYSIVNKQPKR
+500 SKLLYSIVNKQPKR
-514 ADHYWFVHIDSV
+514 ADHYWFVHIDHV
-526 DCPDELSYSV
+526 DSPDELSYSV
-536 KVIVP
+536 SVAVP
-541 QKIYSVTMHL
+541 ETIYVVTMHL
-551 GFRVAPRVSVYLR
+551 GFRVAPRISIYLR
-564 QIVEDLTAAGEL
+564 QIVEDLVVSGDL

-599 HRLFSPTSNCS
+599 HRIFSPTSIC
-610 GATALLMRL
+610 GATTALLMRL
-619 HDLLRH
+619 HDILRH
-625 IGISDTKAYGL
+625 IGVSDTSAYGL

-641 TSETVPLIINTS
+641 TAETVPLIINTS
-653 SARRIVMERRG
+653 SGRRIVRE
-664 ESGGSVDRKGEYQ
+664 EC
-677 EQERVEQ
+677 

>member
-1 MERTGVVSD
+1 MVWSRWAANRRGGDGVLKY
-10 VKADKKYEGSALKR
+10 VKANERKNDGSSLR
-24 MSLAGMLVAVG
+24 RITLAGMLVTVG

-52 AGVNPGF
+52 VGVNPGY
-59 DSDYIIGAISCVIW
+59 DADYIIGAISCVIW
-73 TLTLQTTVKYVA
+73 TLTLQTTVKYVL
-85 IALRADNNGEGGIL
+85 IALRADNKGEGGIL

-106 RLPKRWLYVVAAV
+106 RQPRGWLYIVAAV
-119 GAAMLTADG
+119 GAAMLVADG

-134 TVTSAVEGL
+134 TVTTAVEGL
-143 RLVAPSVPVLPVVVV
+143 RIVAPSTPVMPVVIG

-175 RCFGPCMLVWFLML
+175 RCFGPFMLAWFLML
-189 GVIGVVNIPACT
+189 GVLGAVNLPACPE
-201 SVLKA
+201 VLKA

-220 SWFLIMGAVF
+220 SWFMIMGAVF

-250 ITASWVFVKVML
+250 ITASWMFVKVML

-269 GAWMITHGAEA
+269 GAWLLTHAREA
-280 SGGTNPFYGVMPEWM
+280 AGGINPFYAVMPQWM
-295 ILPGIVMSTGA
+295 TLAGVAMSTGA
-306 AVIASQALLSGS
+306 AIIASQALLSGS

-323 EAISLGFWPRLR
+323 EAVNLGFWPRLK
-335 ISYPSAEK
+335 IDYPSTEK

-354 LLAGSLLTVM
+354 LLAGCLLTVVI
-364 MFRDSSHMEA
+364 FRDSSHIEA

-395 HSRGVNMIVTAAFFI
+395 RSRGVNMIVVGAFFTFFMTVEGI
-410 FFTAIEGTFFLA
+410 FFFA
-422 NLSKFAHGGWYSL
+422 NMSKFVHGGWFSL
-435 LIAAVVAAIMIIWR
+435 MIAAVVGSIMIVWR

-455 ATFIEYRRMSECAA
+455 ASFIEYRRMADSAA
-469 TITAISSDREI
+469 TISAVKADKEI

-500 SKLVYSIVNKQPKR
+500 SKLLYSIVNKQPKR
-514 ADHYWFVHIDSV
+514 ADHYWFVHIDHV
-526 DCPDELSYSV
+526 DSPDELSYSV
-536 KVIVP
+536 SVVVP
-541 QKIYSVTMHL
+541 ETIYVVTMHL
-551 GFRVAPRVSVYLR
+551 GFRVAPRISVYLR
-564 QIVEDLTAAGEL
+564 QIVEDLVVSGDL

-599 HRLFSPTSNCS
+599 HRIFSPTSIC
-610 GATALLMRL
+610 GATTALLMRL
-619 HDLLRH
+619 HDILRH
-625 IGISDTKAYGL
+625 IGVSDTSAYGL

-641 TSETVPLIINTS
+641 TAETVPLIINTS
-653 SARRIVMERRG
+653 SGRRIVRE
-664 ESGGSVDRKGEYQ
+664 EC
-677 EQERVEQ
+677 

>member
-1 MERTGVVSD
+1 MNVVKYVKTTER
-10 VKADKKYEGSALKR
+10 KYDGSALR
-24 MSLAGMLVAVG
+24 RISLAGMLVTIG

-52 AGVNPGF
+52 VGVNPGY

-73 TLTLQTTVKYVA
+73 TLTLQTTVKYVL

-106 RLPKRWLYVVAAV
+106 RQPRGWLYIVAAL
-119 GAAMLTADG
+119 GAAMLIADG

-134 TVTSAVEGL
+134 TVTTAVEGL
-143 RLVAPSVPVLPVVVV
+143 RIVAPATPVLPIVIG

-175 RCFGPCMLVWFLML
+175 RCFGPFMLAWFLML
-189 GVIGVVNIPACT
+189 GVLGAVNLPACPE
-201 SVLKA
+201 VLKA

-220 SWFLIMGAVF
+220 AWFMIMGAVF

-250 ITASWVFVKVML
+250 ITASWLFVKAML

-269 GAWMITHGAEA
+269 GAWLLTHASEA
-280 SGGTNPFYGVMPEWM
+280 AGGVNPFYAVMPHWM
-295 ILPGIVMSTGA
+295 TLPGVAMSTGA

-323 EAISLGFWPRLR
+323 EAVNLGFWPRLK
-335 ISYPSAEK
+335 IDYPSTEK

-354 LLAGSLLTVM
+354 LLAGCLLTVVI
-364 MFRDSSHMEA
+364 FRDSSHIEA

-395 HSRGVNMIVTAAFFI
+395 RSRGVNMVVVGAFFVFFMTVEGI
-410 FFTAIEGTFFLA
+410 FFVA
-422 NLSKFAHGGWYSL
+422 NLSKFVHGGWFSL
-435 LIAAVVAAIMIIWR
+435 MIAAIVGSIMIVWR

-455 ATFIEYRRMSECAA
+455 ASFIEYRRMADSAA
-469 TITAISSDREI
+469 TISAVKADREI

-491 RSGDPSLVE
+491 RSDDPALVE
-500 SKLVYSIVNKQPKR
+500 SKLIYSIINKQPKR
-514 ADHYWFVHIDSV
+514 ADHYWFVHIDHV
-526 DCPDELSYSV
+526 DSPDELSYSV
-536 KVIVP
+536 RVAVSET
-541 QKIYSVTMHL
+541 IYVVTMHI
-551 GFRVAPRVSVYLR
+551 GFRVAPRISVYLR
-564 QIVEDLTAAGEL
+564 QIVEDLVASGDL

-599 HRLFSPTSNCS
+599 HRIFSPTSICS
-610 GATALLMRL
+610 PATALLMRL
-619 HDLLRH
+619 HDILRH
-625 IGISDTKAYGL
+625 IGVSDTSAYGL

-641 TSETVPLIINTS
+641 TAETVPLIINTS
-653 SARRIVMERRG
+653 SGRRIVRE
-664 ESGGSVDRKGEYQ
+664 EC
-677 EQERVEQ
+677 

>member
-1 MERTGVVSD
+1 MVWSRWAANRRGGDGVLKY
-10 VKADKKYEGSALKR
+10 VKANERKNDGSSLR
-24 MSLAGMLVAVG
+24 RITLAGMLVTVG

-52 AGVNPGF
+52 VGVNPGY
-59 DSDYIIGAISCVIW
+59 DADYIIGAISCVIW
-73 TLTLQTTVKYVA
+73 TLTLQTTVKYVL
-85 IALRADNNGEGGIL
+85 IALRADNKGEGGIL

-106 RLPKRWLYVVAAV
+106 RYPRGWLYIVAAV
-119 GAAMLTADG
+119 GAAMLVADG

-134 TVTSAVEGL
+134 TVTTAVEGL
-143 RLVAPSVPVLPVVVV
+143 RIVAPSTPVMPVVIG

-175 RCFGPCMLVWFLML
+175 RCFGPFMLAWFLML
-189 GVIGVVNIPACT
+189 GVLGAVNLPACPE
-201 SVLKA
+201 VLKA

-220 SWFLIMGAVF
+220 SWFMIMGAVF

-250 ITASWVFVKVML
+250 ITASWMFVKAML

-269 GAWMITHGAEA
+269 GAWLLTHAREA
-280 SGGTNPFYGVMPEWM
+280 AGGINPFYAVMPQWM
-295 ILPGIVMSTGA
+295 TLAGVAMSTGA
-306 AVIASQALLSGS
+306 AIIASQALLSGS

-323 EAISLGFWPRLR
+323 EAVNLGFWPRLK
-335 ISYPSAEK
+335 IDYPSTEK

-354 LLAGSLLTVM
+354 LLAGCLLTVVI
-364 MFRDSSHMEA
+364 FRDSSHIEA

-395 HSRGVNMIVTAAFFI
+395 RSRGVNMIVVGAFFTFFMTVEGI
-410 FFTAIEGTFFLA
+410 FFFA
-422 NLSKFAHGGWYSL
+422 NMSKFVHGGWFSL
-435 LIAAVVAAIMIIWR
+435 MIAAVVGSIMIVWR

-455 ATFIEYRRMSECAA
+455 ASFIEYRRMADSAA
-469 TITAISSDREI
+469 TISAVKADREI

-500 SKLVYSIVNKQPKR
+500 SKLLYSIVNKQPKR
-514 ADHYWFVHIDSV
+514 ADHYWFVHIDHV
-526 DCPDELSYSV
+526 DSPDELSYSV
-536 KVIVP
+536 SVVVP
-541 QKIYSVTMHL
+541 ETIYVVTMHL
-551 GFRVAPRVSVYLR
+551 GFRVAPRISVYLR
-564 QIVEDLTAAGEL
+564 QIVEDLVVSGDL

-599 HRLFSPTSNCS
+599 HRIFSPTSIC
-610 GATALLMRL
+610 GATTALLMRL
-619 HDLLRH
+619 HDILRH
-625 IGISDTKAYGL
+625 IGVSDTSAYGL

-641 TSETVPLIINTS
+641 TAETVPLIINTS
-653 SARRIVMERRG
+653 SGRRIVRE
-664 ESGGSVDRKGEYQ
+664 EC
-677 EQERVEQ
+677 

>member
-1 MERTGVVSD
+1 MVWSRWAANRRGGDGVLKY
-10 VKADKKYEGSALKR
+10 VKANERKYDGSSLR
-24 MSLAGMLVAVG
+24 RITLAGMLVTVG

-52 AGVNPGF
+52 VGVNPGY
-59 DSDYIIGAISCVIW
+59 DADYIIGAISCVIW
-73 TLTLQTTVKYVA
+73 TLTLQTTVKYVL
-85 IALRADNNGEGGIL
+85 IALRADNQGEGGIL

-106 RLPKRWLYVVAAV
+106 RQPRGWLYIVAAV
-119 GAAMLTADG
+119 GAAMLVADG

-134 TVTSAVEGL
+134 TVTTAVEGL
-143 RLVAPSVPVLPVVVV
+143 RIVAPSTPVMPVVIG

-175 RCFGPCMLVWFLML
+175 RCFGPFMLAWFLML
-189 GVIGVVNIPACT
+189 GVLGAVNLPACPE
-201 SVLKA
+201 VLKA

-220 SWFLIMGAVF
+220 SWFMIMGAVF

-250 ITASWVFVKVML
+250 ITASWMFVKVML

-269 GAWMITHGAEA
+269 GAWLLTHAREA
-280 SGGTNPFYGVMPEWM
+280 AGGINPFYAVMPQWM
-295 ILPGIVMSTGA
+295 TLAGVAMSTGA
-306 AVIASQALLSGS
+306 AIIASQALLSGS

-323 EAISLGFWPRLR
+323 EAVNLGFWPRLK
-335 ISYPSAEK
+335 IDYPSTEK

-354 LLAGSLLTVM
+354 LLAGCLLTVVI
-364 MFRDSSHMEA
+364 FRDSSHIEA

-395 HSRGVNMIVTAAFFI
+395 RLRGVNMIVVGAFFAFFMTVEGI
-410 FFTAIEGTFFLA
+410 FFFA
-422 NLSKFAHGGWYSL
+422 NMSKFVHGGWFSL
-435 LIAAVVAAIMIIWR
+435 MIAAVVGSIMIVWR

-455 ATFIEYRRMSECAA
+455 ASFIEYRRMADSAA
-469 TITAISSDREI
+469 TISAVKADREI

-500 SKLVYSIVNKQPKR
+500 SKLLYSIVNKQPKR
-514 ADHYWFVHIDSV
+514 ADHYWFVHIDHV
-526 DCPDELSYSV
+526 DSPDELSYSV
-536 KVIVP
+536 SVAVP
-541 QKIYSVTMHL
+541 ETIYVVTMHL
-551 GFRVAPRVSVYLR
+551 GFRVAPRISVYLR
-564 QIVEDLTAAGEL
+564 QIVEDLVVSGDL

-599 HRLFSPTSNCS
+599 HRIFSPTSIC
-610 GATALLMRL
+610 GATTALLMRL
-619 HDLLRH
+619 HDILRH
-625 IGISDTKAYGL
+625 IGVSDTSAYGL

-641 TSETVPLIINTS
+641 TAETVPLIINTS
-653 SARRIVMERRG
+653 SGRRIVRE
-664 ESGGSVDRKGEYQ
+664 EC
-677 EQERVEQ
+677 

>member
-1 MERTGVVSD
+1 MVWSRWAANRRGGDGVLKY
-10 VKADKKYEGSALKR
+10 VKANERKYDGSSLR
-24 MSLAGMLVAVG
+24 RITLAGMLVTVG

-52 AGVNPGF
+52 VGVNPGY
-59 DSDYIIGAISCVIW
+59 DADYIIGAISCVIW
-73 TLTLQTTVKYVA
+73 TLTLQTTVKYVL
-85 IALRADNNGEGGIL
+85 IALRADNKGAGGIL

-106 RLPKRWLYVVAAV
+106 RQPRGWLYIVAAV
-119 GAAMLTADG
+119 GAAMLVADG

-134 TVTSAVEGL
+134 TVTTAVEGL
-143 RLVAPSVPVLPVVVV
+143 RIVAPSTPVMPVVIG

-175 RCFGPCMLVWFLML
+175 RCFGPFMLAWFLML
-189 GVIGVVNIPACT
+189 GVLGAVNLPACPE
-201 SVLKA
+201 VLKA

-220 SWFLIMGAVF
+220 SWFMIMGAVF

-250 ITASWVFVKVML
+250 ITASWMFVKVML

-269 GAWMITHGAEA
+269 GAWLLTHAREA
-280 SGGTNPFYGVMPEWM
+280 AGGINPFYAVMPQWM
-295 ILPGIVMSTGA
+295 TLAGVAMSTGA
-306 AVIASQALLSGS
+306 AIIASQALLSGS

-323 EAISLGFWPRLR
+323 EAVNLGFWPRLK
-335 ISYPSAEK
+335 IDYPSTEK

-354 LLAGSLLTVM
+354 LLAGCLLTVVI
-364 MFRDSSHMEA
+364 FRDSSHIEA

-395 HSRGVNMIVTAAFFI
+395 RSRGVNMIVVGAFFTFFMTVEGI
-410 FFTAIEGTFFLA
+410 FFFA
-422 NLSKFAHGGWYSL
+422 NMSKFVHGGWFSL
-435 LIAAVVAAIMIIWR
+435 MIAAVVGSIMIVWR

-455 ATFIEYRRMSECAA
+455 ASFIEYRRMADSAA
-469 TITAISSDREI
+469 TISAVKADKEI

-500 SKLVYSIVNKQPKR
+500 SKLLYSIVNKQPKR
-514 ADHYWFVHIDSV
+514 ADHYWFVHIDHV
-526 DCPDELSYSV
+526 DSPDELSYSV
-536 KVIVP
+536 SVAVP
-541 QKIYSVTMHL
+541 ETIYVVTMHL
-551 GFRVAPRVSVYLR
+551 GFRVAPRISVYLR
-564 QIVEDLTAAGEL
+564 QIVEDLVVSGDL

-599 HRLFSPTSNCS
+599 HRIFSPTSIC
-610 GATALLMRL
+610 GATTALLMRL
-619 HDLLRH
+619 HDILRH
-625 IGISDTKAYGL
+625 IGVSDTSAYGL

-641 TSETVPLIINTS
+641 TAETVPLIINTS
-653 SARRIVMERRG
+653 SGRRIVRE
-664 ESGGSVDRKGEYQ
+664 EC
-677 EQERVEQ
+677 

>member
-1 MERTGVVSD
+1 MVWSRWAANRRGGDGVLKY
-10 VKADKKYEGSALKR
+10 VKANERKYDGSSLR
-24 MSLAGMLVAVG
+24 RITLAGMLVTVG

-52 AGVNPGF
+52 VGVNPGY
-59 DSDYIIGAISCVIW
+59 DADYIIGAISCVIW
-73 TLTLQTTVKYVA
+73 TLTLQTTVKYVL
-85 IALRADNNGEGGIL
+85 IALRADNKGEGGIL

-106 RLPKRWLYVVAAV
+106 RQPRGWLYIVAAV
-119 GAAMLTADG
+119 GAAMLVADG

-134 TVTSAVEGL
+134 TVTTAVEGL
-143 RLVAPSVPVLPVVVV
+143 RIVAPATPVLPIVIG

-175 RCFGPCMLVWFLML
+175 RCFGPFMLAWFLML
-189 GVIGVVNIPACT
+189 GVLGAVNLPACPE
-201 SVLKA
+201 VLKA

-220 SWFLIMGAVF
+220 SWFMIMGAVF

-250 ITASWVFVKVML
+250 ITASWMFVKVML

-269 GAWMITHGAEA
+269 GAWLLTHAREA
-280 SGGTNPFYGVMPEWM
+280 AGGINPFYAVMPQWM
-295 ILPGIVMSTGA
+295 TLAGVAMSTGA
-306 AVIASQALLSGS
+306 AIIASQALLSGS

-323 EAISLGFWPRLR
+323 EAVNLGFWPRLK
-335 ISYPSAEK
+335 IDYPSTEK

-354 LLAGSLLTVM
+354 LLAGCLLTVVI
-364 MFRDSSHMEA
+364 FRDSSHIEA

-395 HSRGVNMIVTAAFFI
+395 RLRGVNMIVVGAFFAFFMTVEGI
-410 FFTAIEGTFFLA
+410 FFVA
-422 NLSKFAHGGWYSL
+422 NMSKFVHGGWFSL
-435 LIAAVVAAIMIIWR
+435 MIAAVVGSIMIVWR

-455 ATFIEYRRMSECAA
+455 ASFIEYRRMADSAA
-469 TITAISSDREI
+469 TISAVKADKEI

-500 SKLVYSIVNKQPKR
+500 SKLLYSIVNKQPKR
-514 ADHYWFVHIDSV
+514 ADHYWFVHIDHV
-526 DCPDELSYSV
+526 DNPDELSYSV
-536 KVIVP
+536 SVAVP
-541 QKIYSVTMHL
+541 ETIYVVTMHL
-551 GFRVAPRVSVYLR
+551 GFRVAPRISVYLR
-564 QIVEDLTAAGEL
+564 QIVEDLVVSGDL

-599 HRLFSPTSNCS
+599 HRIFSPTSIC
-610 GATALLMRL
+610 GATTALLMRL
-619 HDLLRH
+619 HDILRH
-625 IGISDTKAYGL
+625 IGVSDTSAYGL

-641 TSETVPLIINTS
+641 TAETVPLIINTS
-653 SARRIVMERRG
+653 SGRRIVRE
-664 ESGGSVDRKGEYQ
+664 EC
-677 EQERVEQ
+677 

>member
-1 MERTGVVSD
+1 MKANER
-10 VKADKKYEGSALKR
+10 KYDGSSLR
-24 MSLAGMLVAVG
+24 RITLAGMLVTVG

-52 AGVNPGF
+52 VGVNPGY
-59 DSDYIIGAISCVIW
+59 DADYIIGAISCVIW
-73 TLTLQTTVKYVA
+73 TLTLQTTVKYVL
-85 IALRADNNGEGGIL
+85 IALRADNKGEGGIL

-106 RLPKRWLYVVAAV
+106 RQPRGWLYIVAAV
-119 GAAMLTADG
+119 GAAMLVADG

-134 TVTSAVEGL
+134 TVTTAVEGL
-143 RLVAPSVPVLPVVVV
+143 RIVAPSTPVMPVVIG

-175 RCFGPCMLVWFLML
+175 RCFGPFMLAWFLML
-189 GVIGVVNIPACT
+189 GVLGAVNLPACPE
-201 SVLKA
+201 VLKA

-220 SWFLIMGAVF
+220 SWFMIMGAVF

-250 ITASWVFVKVML
+250 ITASWMFVKVML

-269 GAWMITHGAEA
+269 GAWLLTHAREA
-280 SGGTNPFYGVMPEWM
+280 AGGINPFYAVMPQWM
-295 ILPGIVMSTGA
+295 TLAGVAMSTGA
-306 AVIASQALLSGS
+306 AIIASQALLSGS

-323 EAISLGFWPRLR
+323 EAVNLGFWPRLK
-335 ISYPSAEK
+335 IDYPSTEK

-354 LLAGSLLTVM
+354 LLAGCLLTVVI
-364 MFRDSSHMEA
+364 FRDSSHIEA

-395 HSRGVNMIVTAAFFI
+395 RLRGVNMIVVGAFFAFFMTVEGI
-410 FFTAIEGTFFLA
+410 FFVA
-422 NLSKFAHGGWYSL
+422 NMSKFVHGGWFSL
-435 LIAAVVAAIMIIWR
+435 MIAAVVGSIMIVWR

-455 ATFIEYRRMSECAA
+455 ASFIEYRRMADSAA
-469 TITAISSDREI
+469 TISAVKADKEI

-500 SKLVYSIVNKQPKR
+500 SKLLYSIVNKQPKR
-514 ADHYWFVHIDSV
+514 ADHYWFVHIDHV
-526 DCPDELSYSV
+526 DSPDELSYSV
-536 KVIVP
+536 SVAVP
-541 QKIYSVTMHL
+541 ETIYVVTMHL
-551 GFRVAPRVSVYLR
+551 GFRVAPRISVYLR
-564 QIVEDLTAAGEL
+564 QIVEDLVASGDL

-599 HRLFSPTSNCS
+599 HRIFSPTSIC
-610 GATALLMRL
+610 GATTALLMRL
-619 HDLLRH
+619 HDILRH
-625 IGISDTKAYGL
+625 IGVSDTSAYGL

-641 TSETVPLIINTS
+641 TAETVPLIINTS
-653 SARRIVMERRG
+653 SGRRIVRE
-664 ESGGSVDRKGEYQ
+664 EC
-677 EQERVEQ
+677 

>member
-1 MERTGVVSD
+1 MVWSRWAANRRGGDGVLKY
-10 VKADKKYEGSALKR
+10 VKANERKYDGSSLR
-24 MSLAGMLVAVG
+24 RITLAGMLVTVG

-52 AGVNPGF
+52 VGVNPGY
-59 DSDYIIGAISCVIW
+59 DADYIIGAISCVIW
-73 TLTLQTTVKYVA
+73 TLTLQTTVKYVL
-85 IALRADNNGEGGIL
+85 IALRADNKGEGGIL

-106 RLPKRWLYVVAAV
+106 RQPRGWLYIVAAV
-119 GAAMLTADG
+119 GAAMLVADG

-134 TVTSAVEGL
+134 TVTTAVEGL
-143 RLVAPSVPVLPVVVV
+143 RIVAPSTPVMPVVIG

-175 RCFGPCMLVWFLML
+175 RCFGPFMLAWFLML
-189 GVIGVVNIPACT
+189 GVLGAVNLPACPE
-201 SVLKA
+201 VLKA

-220 SWFLIMGAVF
+220 SWFMIMGAVF

-250 ITASWVFVKVML
+250 ITASWMFVKVML
-262 ILNYLGQ
+262 ILNYFGQ
-269 GAWMITHGAEA
+269 GAWLLTHAREA
-280 SGGTNPFYGVMPEWM
+280 AGGINPFYAVMPQWM
-295 ILPGIVMSTGA
+295 TLAGVAMSTGA
-306 AVIASQALLSGS
+306 AIIASQALLSGS

-323 EAISLGFWPRLR
+323 EAVNLGFWPRLK
-335 ISYPSAEK
+335 IDYPSTEK

-354 LLAGSLLTVM
+354 LLAGCLLTVVI
-364 MFRDSSHMEA
+364 FRDSSHIEA

-395 HSRGVNMIVTAAFFI
+395 RLRGVNMIVVGAFFAFFMTVEGI
-410 FFTAIEGTFFLA
+410 FFVA
-422 NLSKFAHGGWYSL
+422 NMSKFVHGGWFSL
-435 LIAAVVAAIMIIWR
+435 MIAAVVGSIMIVWR

-455 ATFIEYRRMSECAA
+455 ASFIEYRRMADSAA
-469 TITAISSDREI
+469 TISAVKADREI

-500 SKLVYSIVNKQPKR
+500 SKLLYSIVNKQPKR
-514 ADHYWFVHIDSV
+514 ADHYWFVHIDHV
-526 DCPDELSYSV
+526 DSPDELSYSV
-536 KVIVP
+536 SVAVP
-541 QKIYSVTMHL
+541 ETIYVVTMHL
-551 GFRVAPRVSVYLR
+551 GFRVAPRISVYLR
-564 QIVEDLTAAGEL
+564 QIVEDLVASGDL

-599 HRLFSPTSNCS
+599 HRIFSPTSIC
-610 GATALLMRL
+610 GATTALLMRL
-619 HDLLRH
+619 HDILRH
-625 IGISDTKAYGL
+625 IGVSDTSAYGL

-641 TSETVPLIINTS
+641 TAETVPLIINTS
-653 SARRIVMERRG
+653 SGRRIVRE
-664 ESGGSVDRKGEYQ
+664 EC
-677 EQERVEQ
+677 